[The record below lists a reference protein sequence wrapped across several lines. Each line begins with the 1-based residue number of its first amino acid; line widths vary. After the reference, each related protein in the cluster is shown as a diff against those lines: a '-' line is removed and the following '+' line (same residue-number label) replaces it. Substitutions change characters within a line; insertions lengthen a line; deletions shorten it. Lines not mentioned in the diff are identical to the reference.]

1 MSKTLGLDIGS
12 KSIGWALL
20 DESKEQI
27 IATGVRVFPEGVN
40 RTQQGTEESKNMGRR
55 TARSIRRQIA
65 RRSRRKRMISKI
77 LLEAKLLPV
86 SDGERLELFKT
97 DPYILRKKALDEKL
111 SVFELGRIFLNLAQ
125 RRGFKSNRKTDK
137 LKEKENSEMLQ
148 EISSLEKEIQ
158 SSGSRTLGEYLAGF
172 RIVDPFAKIRSRH
185 TRRDMFE
192 KEFQLIWDCQSKHHA
207 GLDKNLHLKIH
218 NAIFFQRKMYWD
230 KKTVGKCSLEPNLPR
245 ASVKDR
251 AVQLARLY
259 QEVNNLQIIEADG
272 EIRPLKN
279 MEREQLIAY
288 LSDSKERK
296 FDEIKKRMKWI
307 NCEFNLAA
315 GGREKLIG
323 LPVDKE
329 MEGKKLF
336 GKGWKEKSEE
346 EKTRIVRQT
355 ILFQSRD
362 EDDPSKELEKEK
374 TFCHRA
380 VHEWGLPEKNL
391 DNLLGFDPGS
401 GRASFCFKALDK
413 LLPFLR
419 RGLTMMAE
427 DGSPSAF
434 SEAGYQRPDQKVPN
448 QKSILPPPPLDITN
462 PIVKQGLN
470 EVRALINAIIREYG
484 LPDEI
489 HVELAREARGNRVQ
503 REQVIINQ
511 RKNEKVRE
519 EARERISENDLIPG
533 RGSIEFYRLWKDQD
547 GICIYSGKPISL
559 KQLLGGEVNVDH
571 IWPFSRCLDDSLSNK
586 VVCLRDENNAKANMT
601 PREWLEKSNP
611 QKWEQ
616 VLQRVRKLPNPAR
629 VKKLERFL
637 AKEVKLDAFINRE
650 LTDTAYIS
658 RQVTSYI
665 RCLGTKVVCNR
676 GGVTAELRHQWGLNR
691 ILNPDKENQKTRED
705 HRHHAV
711 DALVVAVTNPSR
723 LQALSKRRRD
733 ISITPPWADFRAQ
746 AEEKVL
752 SIWVSHKPCR
762 RVRGQLHGETYYG
775 LTQKKQI
782 SEQPRP
788 WAKNWIEEINKFVY
802 RKKVKDLT
810 LNMVK
815 KIRDL
820 RVKEIIIERLKAL
833 GIDPDSKVTLKP
845 EIWSKPIYLYPKGGD
860 PNTGTLIEK
869 VRLVEKFD
877 AAISI
882 RKNECR
888 VIVQSEKTHHISI
901 FERKNEKGITEK
913 FLETTSLLD
922 AFERK
927 KLRLPIFKKVS
938 KLFPDAKFI
947 MTLSQGDMIKISH
960 ENHQILC
967 KYKKSAS
974 TSGQMIFIL
983 HTDARKDADVVKIS
997 KTPNTL
1003 IGFKVTVDVLGRLRD
1018 AGD

>member
-1 MSKTLGLDIGS
+1 MSITLGLDIGS

-20 DESKEQI
+20 DELKEQI

-65 RRSRRKRMISKI
+65 RRARRKKLVSKI
-77 LLEAKLLPV
+77 LIEAKLLPV
-86 SDGERLELFKT
+86 SHEERIELFKK

-111 SVFELGRIFLNLAQ
+111 SAFELGRIFLNLAQ

-148 EISSLEKEIQ
+148 EISSLEKEVQ

-172 RIVDPFAKIRSRH
+172 RIMDPLAKIRSRH

-192 KEFQLIWDCQSKHHA
+192 KEFELIWDCQSKHH
-207 GLDKNLHLKIH
+207 GELDNNLHLKIQ

-230 KKTVGKCSLEPNLPR
+230 KKTIGKCSLEPNLPR

-251 AVQLARLY
+251 VVQLARLY
-259 QEVNNLQIIEADG
+259 QEVNNFQIIEADG
-272 EIRPLKN
+272 EIRHLKD

-296 FDEIKKRMKWI
+296 FEDIKKKMKWI

-346 EKTRIVRQT
+346 EKTRIVRQI

-362 EDDPSKELEKEK
+362 EEDPVKEQEKEK
-374 TFCHRA
+374 IFCHKA
-380 VHEWGLPEKNL
+380 IHEWGIPSENL
-391 DNLLGFDPGS
+391 EYLLGFDPGS

-419 RGLTMMAE
+419 RGLPMMAE
-427 DGSPSAF
+427 DGRPSAF
-434 SEAGYQRPDQKVPN
+434 SEAGYQRPDQKAPN
-448 QKSILPPPPLDITN
+448 QKATLPPPPSDITN

-503 REQVIINQ
+503 REQLTINQ

-611 QKWEQ
+611 QKWEE
-616 VLQRVRKLPNPAR
+616 VLQRVRKLPYPAR

-637 AKEVKLDAFINRE
+637 AREVKLDDFINRE

-676 GGVTAELRHQWGLNR
+676 GGVTAELRHQWGLNG

-711 DALVVAVTNPSR
+711 DALVIAATNPSR
-723 LQALSKRRRD
+723 LQALSKRRRN
-733 ISITPPWADFRAQ
+733 ISVNPPWENFRTQ
-746 AEEKVL
+746 AEDKVL
-752 SIWVSHKPCR
+752 AIWVSHKPCR
-762 RVRGQLHGETYYG
+762 RVRGQLHEETIYG
-775 LTQKKQI
+775 ATQKNLHPTNQC
-782 SEQPRP
+782 RP
-788 WAKNWIEEINKFVY
+788 WAKDWKEENGVYCY
-802 RKKVKDLT
+802 RKPLESLTFDMVKNIRDDKIREIVLKRLIEVGFNPDTDNKIPKEAWEKPLT
-810 LNMVK
+810 LSVK
-815 KIRDL
+815 SKGSIIKKVRILRNEKSIVPL
-820 RVKEIIIERLKAL
+820 RV
-833 GIDPDSKVTLKP
+833 GNSKVFVKP
-845 EIWSKPIYLYPKGGD
+845 G
-860 PNTGTLIEK
+860 N
-869 VRLVEKFD
+869 
-877 AAISI
+877 
-882 RKNECR
+882 
-888 VIVQSEKTHHISI
+888 THHISI
-901 FERKNEKGITEK
+901 FETLDKNNKSIKFMETITMI
-913 FLETTSLLD
+913 D
-922 AFERK
+922 AYLRK
-927 KLRLPIFKKVS
+927 KKKQPIFQRLAKDGS
-938 KLFPDAKFI
+938 NSKFI
-947 MTLSQGDMIKISH
+947 MTLCAGDMVLLKH
-960 ENHQILC
+960 KDKEILC
-967 KYKKSAS
+967 KYVTSAS
-974 TSGQMIFIL
+974 TQGQIYFSN
-983 HTDARKDADVVKIS
+983 HSDARPSSKAEKIVKNA
-997 KTPNTL
+997 NTL
-1003 IGFKVTVDVLGRLRD
+1003 NGSKVTVDILGRLRN

>member
-1 MSKTLGLDIGS
+1 MATTLGLDIGS

-20 DESKEQI
+20 DESKKEI

-86 SDGERLELFKT
+86 SQEQKIELFKT
-97 DPYILRKKALDEKL
+97 DPYLLRKKGLDEKL
-111 SVFELGRIFLNLAQ
+111 SAFELGRIFLNLAQ

-158 SSGSRTLGEYLAGF
+158 NSGSRTLGEYLAAF
-172 RIVDPFAKIRSRH
+172 RMKDPLAKIRSRH

-192 KEFQLIWDCQSKHHA
+192 KEFQLICDCQSKHHTV
-207 GLDKNLHLKIH
+207 LDQNLRLRIY

-230 KKTVGKCSLEPNLPR
+230 KKTIGKCSLEPNLPR

-272 EIRPLKN
+272 EIRHLKD
-279 MEREQLIAY
+279 MEREQLITY

-296 FDEIKKRMKWI
+296 FDEIKKKMKWI
-307 NCEFNLAA
+307 NCEFNLSA

-323 LPVDKE
+323 IPIDKE

-336 GKGWKEKSEE
+336 GKAWKEKSDE
-346 EKTRIVRQT
+346 EKTRIVRQI

-362 EDDPSKELEKEK
+362 EEDPFKEQEKEK
-374 TFCHRA
+374 VFCLKA
-380 VHEWGLPEKNL
+380 TQEWGLPKENL
-391 DNLLGFDPGS
+391 ENLLGFDPGS

-413 LLPFLR
+413 LLPYLR
-419 RGLTMMAE
+419 RGLPMMA
-427 DGSPSAF
+427 DDSCPSAF
-434 SEAGYQRPDQKVPN
+434 SEAGYQRPDQRVPN
-448 QKSILPPPPLDITN
+448 QKSILPPPPPDITN
-462 PIVKQGLN
+462 PVVKQGLN
-470 EVRALINAIIREYG
+470 EVRTLINAIIREYG

-489 HVELAREARGNRVQ
+489 HVELAREARGNRAQ

-511 RKNEKVRE
+511 RKNEKVRQ
-519 EARERISENDLIPG
+519 EAKERISENDLIPG

-611 QKWEQ
+611 QKWEE
-616 VLQRVRKLPNPAR
+616 VLQRVRKLPYPAR
-629 VKKLERFL
+629 VKKLERFF
-637 AKEVKLDAFINRE
+637 AKEVKLDDFINRE

-676 GGVTAELRHQWGLNR
+676 GGVTAELRHQWGLNG
-691 ILNPDKENQKTRED
+691 ILNPEKENQKTRED

-711 DALVVAVTNPSR
+711 DALVIAATNPSR
-723 LQALSKRRRD
+723 LQALSKRKRD
-733 ISITPPWADFRAQ
+733 ISITLPWADFRSQ

-752 SIWVSHKPCR
+752 AIWVSHKPCR
-762 RVRGQLHGETYYG
+762 RVRGQLHEETIYG
-775 LTQKKQI
+775 ATQKNL
-782 SEQPRP
+782 EQTTQHRP
-788 WAKNWIEEINKFVY
+788 WAKNWREETGVYCYRKPLESLTYEMVKNIRDEKIKEVVLKRLVEVGFNPDTDTKIPKEAWEKPLVLAIKNNGSTIKKVRILRNEKSIVPFRTGDSKVYVKPGNTHHIAIFETTDDNKKINKFMVTITMIEAHL
-802 RKKVKDLT
+802 RKRTKQQ
-810 LNMVK
+810 
-815 KIRDL
+815 IFQRF
-820 RVKEIIIERLKAL
+820 A
-833 GIDPDSKVTLKP
+833 PDNS
-845 EIWSKPIYLYPKGGD
+845 S
-860 PNTGTLIEK
+860 
-869 VRLVEKFD
+869 
-877 AAISI
+877 
-882 RKNECR
+882 
-888 VIVQSEKTHHISI
+888 
-901 FERKNEKGITEK
+901 
-913 FLETTSLLD
+913 
-922 AFERK
+922 
-927 KLRLPIFKKVS
+927 
-938 KLFPDAKFI
+938 AKFV
-947 MTLSQGDMIKISH
+947 MTLCAGDMILL
-960 ENHQILC
+960 NHKNKEILC
-967 KYKKSAS
+967 RYVTSAS
-974 TSGQMIFIL
+974 TQGQIYFTP
-983 HTDARKDADVVKIS
+983 HADARPSSKAEKIVKNA
-997 KTPNTL
+997 NTL
-1003 IGFKVTVDVLGRLRD
+1003 QGSKVTVDVLGRLRH